1 MRFVL
6 LIMMFLGI
14 TYCSFGQSQ
23 VHNLQTKLAYCKS
36 EAERLEAKVTRYSD
50 LMDMQN
56 KEIIQ
61 LKEQI
66 MELRD
71 KVVRIEEEKKRL
83 EEVALNM
90 LYLAQRFEEDGN
102 LEAALKMYKLLI
114 STYPTSLEATSS
126 RIKVSELQPKKK
138 K

>member
-6 LIMMFLGI
+6 LIITFLGSI
-14 TYCSFGQSQ
+14 YCSLGQTD
-23 VHNLQTKLAYCKS
+23 VYNLQTKLAYCKS

-56 KEIIQ
+56 KEILT

-66 MELRD
+66 IELKD
-71 KVVRIEEEKKRL
+71 QIVRLEEEKKRL

-114 STYPTSLEATSS
+114 STYPTSLQATAS
-126 RIKVSELQPKKK
+126 RIKVSELQPKPKK
-138 K
+138 